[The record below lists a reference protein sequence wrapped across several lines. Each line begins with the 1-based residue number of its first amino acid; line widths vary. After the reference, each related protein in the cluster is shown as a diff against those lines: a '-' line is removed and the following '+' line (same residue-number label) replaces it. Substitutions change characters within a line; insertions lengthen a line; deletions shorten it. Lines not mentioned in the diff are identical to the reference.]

1 MNVPFVDLKAQHREL
16 EREIKDVFARIL
28 GNTSFILGPE
38 VKAFEEAF
46 SRYLASR
53 HCVAV
58 NSGTAALHL
67 TLLALGIGP
76 GDEVI
81 TVPHTFIATAEAIS
95 AVGARPVFVDV
106 DPISYTMDP
115 ARVETTIT
123 KRTRAILP
131 VHLYGQPADLDPLVD
146 IARRYNLAVVE
157 DACQAHGAEYKGRKA
172 GTLGA
177 AGCFSFYPSKN
188 LGGCGEGGAVVT
200 DDQDLAERVRM
211 LRDHGSLR
219 KYEHRFPG
227 YNFRMEGIQGG
238 ILALKLQHLDAWNER
253 RRALAQRYNR
263 LLVDCGVVTPTEMP
277 YARHAYHLY
286 VIQSEHR
293 DALRDY
299 LAKQG
304 IESGMHYPVP
314 LHLQEAYR
322 PLGYKPGD
330 FPVAERLAQ
339 QSLSLPM
346 YPEMSPEAVDMVA
359 SRINEFYRLRR
370 DLTREQSGAGVLA
383 FTSPPDADVL

>member
-1 MNVPFVDLKAQHREL
+1 MNVPFVDLKTQHRQLEGEL
-16 EREIKDVFARIL
+16 SDAVARVL
-28 GNTSFILGPE
+28 QNASFILGPE

-46 SRYLASR
+46 ARYLGSN

-81 TVPHTFIATAEAIS
+81 TVSHTFIATAEAIS

-106 DPISYTMDP
+106 DPLSYTMNP
-115 ARVETTIT
+115 ARVESAVTV
-123 KRTRAILP
+123 RTRAILP
-131 VHLYGQPADLDPLVD
+131 VHLYGQPADFDLLLE
-146 IARRYNLAVVE
+146 IARRHSLALVE

-172 GTLGA
+172 GTLGN

-188 LGGCGEGGAVVT
+188 LGCCGEGGAVVT
-200 DDQDLAERVRM
+200 NDADLAQRVRM

-219 KYEHRFPG
+219 KYEHQFPG
-227 YNFRMEGIQGG
+227 YNFRMEGIQGA
-238 ILALKLQHLDAWNER
+238 ILALKLQHLDEWNER

-277 YARHAYHLY
+277 YARHVYHLY

-304 IESGMHYPVP
+304 VESGMHYPVP

-322 PLGYKPGD
+322 LLGYKPGD

-346 YPEMSPEAVDMVA
+346 YPEMSPEAVDYVA
-359 SRINEFYRLRR
+359 SAIVDFDRSHQNLARAEKRMDATVRR
-370 DLTREQSGAGVLA
+370 
-383 FTSPPDADVL
+383 